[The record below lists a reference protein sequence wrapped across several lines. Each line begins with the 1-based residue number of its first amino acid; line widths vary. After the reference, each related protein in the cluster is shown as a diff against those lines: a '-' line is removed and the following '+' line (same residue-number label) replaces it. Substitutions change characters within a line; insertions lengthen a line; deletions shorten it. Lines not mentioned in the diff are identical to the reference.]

1 MADDQEKYFWLLWTI
16 AASSLSYY
24 FFSITVTLSILLAGI
39 FISCKCLIEDF
50 PHTNEENHNER
61 NH

>member
-16 AASSLSYY
+16 ATSFLAYY
-24 FFSITVTLSILLAGI
+24 FFSMTVTLSIFLAGI

-50 PHTNEENHNER
+50 LQIKEENHNER